1 MKPIACIVLLLLTVL
16 PGAALAQS
24 TGRSSVINGGTV
36 EIGGQ
41 RFRLF
46 GIDAP
51 KEGQTCSRNGKAWQ
65 CGRQAA
71 LALAGLLGRRWISC
85 VQHDRDRDRHIV
97 AICYLDKLDVNGW
110 MVRQGWALDDLQYSK
125 GRYAAEEAE
134 ARTWRRGI
142 WAGDFERPSDW
153 RQAKRVAM
161 PLNQS
166 ESRASPNN

>member
-1 MKPIACIVLLLLTVL
+1 
-16 PGAALAQS
+16 
-24 TGRSSVINGGTV
+24 
-36 EIGGQ
+36 
-41 RFRLF
+41 
-46 GIDAP
+46 
-51 KEGQTCSRNGKAWQ
+51 
-65 CGRQAA
+65 
-71 LALAGLLGRRWISC
+71 
-85 VQHDRDRDRHIV
+85 VQHDHDRDRHIV

-110 MVRQGWALDDLQYSK
+110 MVRQGWALDDVQHSE

-161 PLNQS
+161 PPTQS